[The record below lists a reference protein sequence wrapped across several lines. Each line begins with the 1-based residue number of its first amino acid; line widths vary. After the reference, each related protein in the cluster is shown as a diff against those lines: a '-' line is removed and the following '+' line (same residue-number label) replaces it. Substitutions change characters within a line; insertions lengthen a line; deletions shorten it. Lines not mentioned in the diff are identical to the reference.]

1 MKGVRILKDEKNNK
15 TILQADINE
24 IAKNPSKFEDL
35 IDVVI
40 AEARKDEK
48 KISREAAK
56 KQLKKA
62 GKI

>member
-1 MKGVRILKDEKNNK
+1 MKEITFLKNEKNNRQ
-15 TILQADINE
+15 ILQIDVKE
-24 IAKNPSKFEDL
+24 IAKNSSKFEDL
-35 IDVVI
+35 MDIII

-62 GKI
+62 GKL

>member
-1 MKGVRILKDEKNNK
+1 M
-15 TILQADINE
+15 DI
-24 IAKNPSKFEDL
+24 I
-35 IDVVI
+35 I

-62 GKI
+62 GKL